1 MAKTIDL
8 ARANNFILLSARL
21 LERRRFE
28 FLFLHGEREA
38 VLEALRPYQNPDGGF
53 GNALEPDIRAPLSQ
67 PIPTWMALCILDEI
81 DAFGDSMVTRACDYL
96 LTITTSEGGVPFV
109 LPSAQ
114 EYPRA
119 PWWQMEGHF
128 PAALNPTAAIA
139 ALLQKHEIIHPWL
152 DAATAYC
159 WRKLDELEETSPY
172 EMRAVLPFLDFVRER
187 ERAEK
192 VFARVGPK
200 LLEQRLVALT
210 PTTQKETHTPLN
222 YAPRP
227 QSLARRLFSD
237 ELIETHLEALA
248 ALQQADGGWP
258 INWAAWNPASVL
270 EWRGCVTIEAL
281 LTLRAYGR

>member
-8 ARANNFILLSARL
+8 TQANNFILLAARL

-28 FLFLHGEREA
+28 FLFLNGEREA

-67 PIPTWMALCILDEI
+67 PIPTWMALCILDEV

-96 LTITTSEGGVPFV
+96 LTITTPEGGVPFV

-119 PWWQMEGHF
+119 PWWQMEGDF

-139 ALLQKHEIIHPWL
+139 ALLHKHEVAHPWL
-152 DAATAYC
+152 GAATAYC
-159 WRKLDELEETSPY
+159 WRNLDELEETSPY
-172 EMRAVLPFLDFVRER
+172 EMRAVLPFLDFVGER

-192 VFARVGPK
+192 VFARVGPR
-200 LLEQRLVALT
+200 LLEQKLVALV
-210 PTTQKETHTPLN
+210 PTTQEETHTPLN

-237 ELIETHLEALA
+237 ELIATHLEALA

-258 INWAAWNPASVL
+258 INWLAWNPASAL